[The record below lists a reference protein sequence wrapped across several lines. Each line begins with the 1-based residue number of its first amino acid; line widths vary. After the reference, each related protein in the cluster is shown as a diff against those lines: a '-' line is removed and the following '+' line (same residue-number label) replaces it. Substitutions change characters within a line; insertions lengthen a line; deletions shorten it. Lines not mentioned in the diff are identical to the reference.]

1 MPKALSPERKK
12 LGCPYVKPKY
22 MQHRVID
29 KSKIE
34 SGFTD
39 AYKKKF
45 EGVERDQARYAKN
58 YQNAYGK
65 CKTCKNVDKSHLD
78 DCTGKHCKLRF
89 CDK

>member
-1 MPKALSPERKK
+1 MPKTLKF
-12 LGCPYVKPKY
+12 PYVKPKH

-34 SGFTD
+34 GGFTD

-45 EGVERDQARYAKN
+45 EGTDRDHARYAKN

-65 CKTCKNVDKSHLD
+65 CKTCKNVVRSKLKTV
-78 DCTGKHCKLRF
+78 TGEHCKLRF

>member
-1 MPKALSPERKK
+1 MALKF
-12 LGCPYVKPKY
+12 PYVKPKH

-34 SGFTD
+34 GGFTD

-45 EGVERDQARYAKN
+45 EGTDRDHARYAKN
-58 YQNAYGK
+58 YQNAKGI
-65 CKTCKNVDKSHLD
+65 CKTCPDVDKSHLG